1 MNRNTKAVGDLSE
14 IMVIEELVRA
24 GCSVAVPL
32 GENNRYDLIAEM
44 QGALVRI
51 QVKTG
56 RLRKGAVIFNCY
68 SSHSHRNGT
77 ACRPYTNEVEYFGV
91 YCRELEAV
99 YLVGIYDTARVTGSL
114 RVHPAH
120 NRQTRGIRWASDY
133 TLSAPRSGRHIAV
146 TPHSRAGS
154 LASIPKYETQYERR
168 SEIVRRLFSPPN

>member
-1 MNRNTKAVGDLSE
+1 MKRSTKAVGILSE
-14 IMVIEELVRA
+14 IMVIAELTCA
-24 GCSVAVPL
+24 GHSVAVPL
-32 GENNRYDLIAEM
+32 GENNRYDLIAEID
-44 QGALVRI
+44 GVLARV

-68 SSHSHRNGT
+68 SSHTHRNGT

-99 YLVGIYDTARVTGSL
+99 YLVGISDPARVTGSL

-133 TLSAPRSGRHIAV
+133 TLNGLRPEV
-146 TPHSRAGS
+146 P
-154 LASIPKYETQYERR
+154 
-168 SEIVRRLFSPPN
+168 SP